1 MKGGELDMKRISAM
15 RDDLQLPAESNR
27 RAQLPQQYEPE
38 RHALNVAALDYSIE
52 HAKRI
57 KDWPAL
63 EDAVDQKIAEQ
74 KMFLAWWQGNVA
86 RAGQPKK
93 NSPRTRLILCDEAE
107 KLTGL
112 KHQRVSDLGK
122 KLKKEDKYRIKL
134 LGAGYKAALLDAAEN
149 HRAEGTGEN
158 EWFTPEK
165 YIEAA
170 RKVMG
175 GIDLDPASNPIAQ
188 DWIRATKFFT
198 RADNGLAQQWHGRI
212 WLNPP
217 YAQPLIWQF
226 CEKLVEELSSGR
238 VDQAILLTHNY
249 TDTAWF
255 HHAEQCASL
264 ICFTRGRIPF
274 VDDDGE
280 DCAPTQ
286 GQAFFY
292 YGDKGDEFRTV
303 FTEFGFIR

>member
-1 MKGGELDMKRISAM
+1 MT
-15 RDDLQLPAESNR
+15 DDLELPAVLDRRQQLPDH
-27 RAQLPQQYEPE
+27 YEPE
-38 RHALNVAALDYSIE
+38 RHKLTVAALDYSIE

-63 EDAVDQKIAEQ
+63 EEAVNQKIAEL
-74 KMFLAWWQGNVA
+74 KAFLVWWGASVA
-86 RAGQPKK
+86 RAGGDRQTGKH
-93 NSPRTRLILCDEAE
+93 SSRTRLMPCSEAE
-107 KLTGL
+107 KITGL
-112 KHQRVSDLGK
+112 RQPRVSDLGK
-122 KLKKEDKYRIKL
+122 RLKKEDKYRLKL
-134 LGAGYKAALLDAAEN
+134 LGASYKAALLDAADN

-175 GIDLDPASNPIAQ
+175 GIDLDPATHPIAQ
-188 DWIRATKFFT
+188 DWIKAEKFFT
-198 RADNGLAQQWHGRI
+198 RVDNGLEKEWHGRV

-238 VDQAILLTHNY
+238 VDQAILLTHSY

-255 HHAEQCASL
+255 HHAEQCAAA

-280 DCAPTQ
+280 EAAPTQ

-292 YGDKGDEFRTV
+292 YGENADEFSAV
-303 FTEFGFIR
+303 FKEFGFIR